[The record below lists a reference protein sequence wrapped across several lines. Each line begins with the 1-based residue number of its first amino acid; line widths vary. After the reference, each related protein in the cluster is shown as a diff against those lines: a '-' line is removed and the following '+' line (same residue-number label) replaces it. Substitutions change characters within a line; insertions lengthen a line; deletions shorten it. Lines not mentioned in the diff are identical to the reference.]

1 MGAYAVF
8 AGTHGEVLSYKY
20 VSIFCCLVQL
30 YTSILLH
37 FVQFSPKLCLLQLGQ
52 EAYLSLHSIQLI
64 CLNTIL
70 HRSVGVELDLLQEL
84 SIAPQEG
91 RILWV
96 QLQTLLVPSLS
107 LQRVLVLRAPDHPVW
122 SKRVLPVQV
131 CCPFVHVCFGTA
143 IWKQL

>member
-1 MGAYAVF
+1 MGAYAVG
-8 AGTHGEVLSYKY
+8 AGAHGEVLRCYKY

-84 SIAPQEG
+84 GIAPQES

-107 LQRVLVLRAPDHPVW
+107 LQRSPTMLV
-122 SKRVLPVQV
+122 S
-131 CCPFVHVCFGTA
+131 
-143 IWKQL
+143 